1 MSRIN
6 IVLLQGVCLFVFPYI
21 IRKGN
26 SNVSKLF
33 FSSNRLLFLNNANNN
48 ENNTK
53 LSSLFRGLS
62 EILK

>member
-33 FSSNRLLFLNNANNN
+33 FSSNRLLFLNNAKK
-48 ENNTK
+48 NNTK
-53 LSSLFRGLS
+53 LSSLFGGLS
-62 EILK
+62 EMLK